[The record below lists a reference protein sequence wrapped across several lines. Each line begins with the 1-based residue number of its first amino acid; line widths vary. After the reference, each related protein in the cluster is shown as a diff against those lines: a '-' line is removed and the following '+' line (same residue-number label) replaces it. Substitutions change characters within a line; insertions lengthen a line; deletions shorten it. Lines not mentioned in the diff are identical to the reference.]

1 MSRNNFP
8 LAVQSM
14 YKNVGFQYVFL
25 VIILQ
30 AVAIGSSFAAVATN
44 KRFLRIFTIGGV
56 QRHIFSMAGPVVCMS
71 GYKDQLMFAYHKE
84 NPLPGEQA
92 LAVKFLDL
100 KQNLITEERVTL
112 SGKATL
118 SWLG

>member
-1 MSRNNFP
+1 
-8 LAVQSM
+8 
-14 YKNVGFQYVFL
+14 
-25 VIILQ
+25 
-30 AVAIGSSFAAVATN
+30 
-44 KRFLRIFTIGGV
+44 
-56 QRHIFSMAGPVVCMS
+56 
-71 GYKDQLMFAYHKE
+71 MFAYHKE

-112 SGKATL
+112 SEKATL

>member
-1 MSRNNFP
+1 MT
-8 LAVQSM
+8 
-14 YKNVGFQYVFL
+14 
-25 VIILQ
+25 
-30 AVAIGSSFAAVATN
+30 IGSSFAAVATN

-56 QRHIFSMAGPVVCMS
+56 QRHVFSIAGPVVCMS
-71 GYKDQLMFAYHKE
+71 GYKDQVMFAYHKE

-112 SGKATL
+112 SEKATL